1 MAGPLNYTTKI
12 PASRTGGECL
22 NLLAEAGA
30 HAVSV
35 TYKDRQPVGLAFRL
49 DTAGGRKD
57 FVLPVDGVA
66 MQAVIRKALRDS
78 RPHVGRAELDRMM
91 TLEHAWN
98 VAWRVIR
105 DWLEAQLALIAAQM
119 ATLDQIMLP
128 YLEVAQGETLYGRF
142 VAMDGRLALESK
154 KI

>member
-1 MAGPLNYTTKI
+1 MARPLNYTTKI

-30 HAVSV
+30 HAVSI
-35 TYKDRQPVGLAFRL
+35 TYKDRQPIGLAFRL

-57 FVLPVDGVA
+57 FALPIDGVA
-66 MQAVIRKALRDS
+66 MQAVLRKALRDDP
-78 RPHVGRAELDRMM
+78 PHVSRTEKEHML
-91 TLEHAWN
+91 TIEHAWN

-119 ATLDQIMLP
+119 ATLDQVMLP

-142 VAMDGRLALESK
+142 VAMDGRLALGSGE
-154 KI
+154 